1 MDEPRPAGGQP
12 SGPAARPARRQPGGP
27 ATRPLHLGALFSPV
41 PGHLHPFAVL
51 GRELARRGHTLTAL
65 NIPDVGPA
73 CEAQG
78 MPFRAVG
85 SDVVP
90 VGSWERLWT
99 PIAEATGLGAI
110 RATAAAHRQVTR
122 AMCAGIPAVHEE
134 LGFDGLLVDEIQ
146 FQGRTIADHLGIPFA
161 TLAPFIPTVRTP
173 GSDAPPPFLPFDRAG
188 ANPAKRLLNRAGY
201 GVLEV
206 LARPVMQE
214 TNEFARRWG
223 LAPVRSVSDTV
234 SSLLHMTQAPASLAF
249 ADPCADPPAPGERG
263 IHHLGSLLDDERP
276 SVPFPWARLDG
287 CPLVYVSLGT
297 LQNQR
302 PEIYATILDALD
314 RLPVQGVVSLGRW
327 RGGEAPPVRSDRH
340 VVVDFAP
347 QQEVIARAAAVVTH
361 AGMNTTIEALAAGV
375 PLVAVPITN
384 DQPAVAKRVELEGA
398 GVRVPLSRLR
408 ADRLE
413 AALRTVLDDPA
424 LRAGARR
431 LQGEI
436 RAAGGVTRAADLVE
450 QAFGGAAA
458 KVPDDGAAPV

>member
-1 MDEPRPAGGQP
+1 
-12 SGPAARPARRQPGGP
+12 
-27 ATRPLHLGALFSPV
+27 V

-78 MPFRAVG
+78 LPFRAVG
-85 SDVVP
+85 ADVVP
-90 VGSWERLWT
+90 LGSWERLWT

-110 RATAAAHRQVTR
+110 RATAAAHRLVTR
-122 AMCAGIPAVHEE
+122 AMCAGIPEIHAEV
-134 LGFDGLLVDEIQ
+134 GFDGLLVDEIQ

-161 TLAPFIPTVRTP
+161 TLAPFIPTVRSP
-173 GSDAPPPFLPFDRAG
+173 GSDRPPPFLPFDRAG
-188 ANPAKRLLNRAGY
+188 ANPLKRAVNRAGY

-214 TNEFARRWG
+214 TNAFARRWG
-223 LAPVRSVSDTV
+223 LDPVRSVSDTV
-234 SSLLHMTQAPASLAF
+234 SPLLHMTQAPPSLGF
-249 ADPCADPPAPGERG
+249 ADPTADTPEGG

-276 SVPFPWARLDG
+276 SVPFPWERLDG
-287 CPLVYVSLGT
+287 RPLVYVSMGT

-302 PEIYATILDALD
+302 PEIYAAIIEALD

-327 RGGEAPPVRSDRH
+327 RGGEAPPVRSERH

-375 PLVAVPITN
+375 PLVLVPITN
-384 DQPAVAKRVELEGA
+384 DQPAVAKRVELQGA
-398 GVRVPLSRLR
+398 GVRVPLSRLT
-408 ADRLE
+408 ADRVE
-413 AALRTVLDDPA
+413 RALTTVLDDPGIG
-424 LRAGARR
+424 AGARR
-431 LQGEI
+431 LRGEI
-436 RAAGGVTRAADLVE
+436 AAAGGVTRAADLVE
-450 QAFGGAAA
+450 QAFGGVTA
-458 KVPDDGAAPV
+458 KVSGDGAAPV